1 MAAAVLAVTA
11 VACAGSDAGTGAA
24 DRGTVTSASDAAAP
38 TSADDGAPGTAEPST
53 ATPPAISRC
62 SEPATGAAQATV
74 LLWEIIGG
82 DEGQNAFDE
91 LVAEFNASQTAVRL
105 VAESVGGANDLLF
118 TLSQTPAAEWPDLVV
133 ATPQAMKRLLDSGRV
148 VRPDECPG
156 GQVAGDGLLPVV
168 RATYEVDGVLQAVP
182 FGVSSSVLWFD
193 TVEMR
198 AAGLDPASPPA
209 TLEALAAAS
218 RQIVDSG
225 VSPYGLV
232 VYDWM
237 TAYLLTNGALQRG
250 EVFAL
255 PDNGRSGGPV
265 SVDLDTPA
273 NREALTWLRDIVIVN
288 GGVSIGLTPAGVEDL
303 TRVADPLDGATM
315 TVHTSAALGDVIA
328 LLEAGSFPGVELGV
342 GPLPG
347 PGRGAVLGGNGFF
360 LIDHGDP
367 ARAGAAF
374 DVVTWFTEPA
384 NIARFDAAT
393 GYIPPSFRVAAEPVL
408 VAAWAEHPEMRVAWD
423 QVLALPGNDVTAG
436 ALFGP
441 SAEVERLFF
450 ELTADVVDNGMPPA
464 EALQGLTDDINA
476 LLAQYDAVI
485 GSGG

>member
-1 MAAAVLAVTA
+1 MVAA
-11 VACAGSDAGTGAA
+11 ACAGSDAGTQAA
-24 DRGTVTSASDAAAP
+24 DGGTGAP
-38 TSADDGAPGTAEPST
+38 VATAQESVDDGSLGASET
-53 ATPPAISRC
+53 
-62 SEPATGAAQATV
+62 SEPADVVEPSEQGRCTAPAVGGSPITV
-74 LLWEIIGG
+74 RMWEIIGG

-91 LVAEFNASQTAVRL
+91 LVAEFNASQTAVEL
-105 VAESVGGANDLLF
+105 VTESVGGANDLLL
-118 TLSQTPAAEWPDLVV
+118 TLSQTPADEWPDLVV
-133 ATPQAMKRLLDSGRV
+133 ATPQAMKRLVDSGRV

-156 GQVAGDGLLPVV
+156 GEMAVDGLLPVV
-168 RATYEVDGVLQAVP
+168 RATYEVGGVLQAVP
-182 FGVSSSVLWFD
+182 FGVSTSVLWFD
-193 TVEMR
+193 AAEMR
-198 AAGLDPASPPA
+198 AAGLDPAAPPI
-209 TLEALAAAS
+209 TLEELAAAS

-225 VSPYGLV
+225 VRPHGMV

-273 NREALTWLRDIVIVN
+273 NRETLTWLRDVVEVN
-288 GGVSIGLTPAGVEDL
+288 GGVSIGPTPSGVEDL
-303 TRVADPLDGATM
+303 TRIADPLEGATM

-360 LIDHGDP
+360 LIDLGDP
-367 ARAGAAF
+367 DRVGAAF
-374 DVVTWFTEPA
+374 DVVTWFTESA

-393 GYIPPSFRVAAEPVL
+393 GYIPPSFRVAAEPAL
-408 VAAWAEHPEMRVAWD
+408 VAAWAKYPEMRVAWD
-423 QVLALPGNDVTAG
+423 QVLALPGTDATAG

-450 ELTADVVDNGMPPA
+450 ALTTDVVDKGVPA
-464 EALQGLTDDINA
+464 DEALQRLTDDINA

-485 GSGG
+485 GSSG

>member
-1 MAAAVLAVTA
+1 MVA
-11 VACAGSDAGTGAA
+11 VACSGADAAQQIEGGGTGA
-24 DRGTVTSASDAAAP
+24 P
-38 TSADDGAPGTAEPST
+38 TSTAQEAADDGALVASET
-53 ATPPAISRC
+53 
-62 SEPATGAAQATV
+62 SEPAEVAEPAEQGRCAEPDEVGSPITV
-74 LLWEIIGG
+74 QMWEIIGG

-91 LVAEFNASQTAVRL
+91 LVAEFNASQTSVEL

-118 TLSQTPAAEWPDLVV
+118 TLSQTPADEWPDLVV
-133 ATPQAMKRLLDSGRV
+133 ATPQAMKRLIDSGRV

-156 GQVAGDGLLPVV
+156 GGVARDGLLPVV
-168 RATYEVDGVLQAVP
+168 RATYEVGGVLQGVP
-182 FGVSSSVLWFD
+182 FGVSTSVLWFD
-193 TVEMR
+193 AVEMR

-209 TLEALAAAS
+209 TLEELAAAS
-218 RQIVDSG
+218 RQIVDSD
-225 VSPYGLV
+225 VSPHGLV

-265 SVDLDTPA
+265 SVELDTPA
-273 NREALTWLRDIVIVN
+273 NRETLTWLRDVVEVN
-288 GGVSIGLTPAGVEDL
+288 GGVSIGLTPSGVEDL

-360 LIDHGDP
+360 LIDGRDP
-367 ARAGAAF
+367 ARVGAAF
-374 DVVTWFTEPA
+374 DVVSWFTEPA

-393 GYIPPSFRVAAEPVL
+393 GYIPPSFRVAAEPAL

-423 QVLALPGNDVTAG
+423 QVLALPGTDATAG

-450 ELTADVVDNGMPPA
+450 ALTADVVDKGVPA
-464 EALQGLTDDINA
+464 DEALQRLTDDINA

-485 GSGG
+485 GSSG